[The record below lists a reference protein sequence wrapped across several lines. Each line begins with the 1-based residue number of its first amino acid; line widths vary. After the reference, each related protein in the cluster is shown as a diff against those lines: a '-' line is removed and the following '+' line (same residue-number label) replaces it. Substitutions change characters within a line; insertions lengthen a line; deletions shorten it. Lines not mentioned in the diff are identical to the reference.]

1 MGDVLLLDLKKKIYS
16 SDYMVHKLGV
26 DESVSLELCILL
38 YKQYGTTMAGLR
50 VCAAKVYLFFFFLY
64 VLCCLLALNLCF
76 LLSCYTIGCWIPV

>member
-50 VCAAKVYLFFFFLY
+50 VRAANV
-64 VLCCLLALNLCF
+64 
-76 LLSCYTIGCWIPV
+76 